1 MWMIR
6 YTGGSYQVAAYNGV
20 GRSEWVDVD
29 DEPLPIYMA
38 QDSPVE
44 PFVPNWMEC
53 VIQGL
58 PDEGLP
64 LDAYGRQFISI
75 TGHNSVKLQFDDSQ
89 LSVVHEWLDS
99 NLHLQTEALADE
111 DVIATTHDVWFRPAA
126 GATGGITELTL
137 RAEDPDTPG
146 TYPDSLATHVYLNL
160 GSTSQTT
167 PEVTLEFADD
177 NADPETGIETINVG
191 ENQFAPLTLTVPAG
205 MDKIARNCLAG

>member
-1 MWMIR
+1 MEGGNLRPLNEAIEDETVLEMNAER
-6 YTGGSYQVAAYNGV
+6 GPGGTVEVPNDGGPALVPQRAFTGGSYQVAAYNGV

-29 DEPLPIYMA
+29 DEPRPIYMA

-64 LDAYGRQFISI
+64 LDASGRQFISI
-75 TGHNSVKLQFDDSQ
+75 TGHNSVKLEFDDSQ

-99 NLHLQTEALADE
+99 NLQLHTLPLADE

-126 GATGGITELTL
+126 GATGDITE
-137 RAEDPDTPG
+137 RMRPVNPPSRRG
-146 TYPDSLATHVYLNL
+146 
-160 GSTSQTT
+160 
-167 PEVTLEFADD
+167 
-177 NADPETGIETINVG
+177 
-191 ENQFAPLTLTVPAG
+191 
-205 MDKIARNCLAG
+205 R